1 MLYAF
6 SRSRFAWALLT
17 LGATLLLLIALFFQ
31 YVLGYQPCVMCVY
44 QRAALVVVIL
54 AGLLGW
60 LAPRSPVLAASAMLI
75 WLAASADGFL
85 LAREHVGYQLNP
97 SPFNQCSSVAE
108 FPAWLPLDNWLPALF
123 FPTGDCA
130 DVDWSLL
137 GWSMPQWLMG
147 IFAVL
152 TALAAFFMLV
162 RLLGWKRARA

>member
-1 MLYAF
+1 MYAF

-17 LGATLLLLIALFFQ
+17 LGTTLLLLIALFFQ
-31 YVLGYQPCVMCVY
+31 YALGYQPCVMCVY
-44 QRAALVVVIL
+44 QRAALVVVIA

-60 LAPRSPVLAASAMLI
+60 LAPRSPVLASSAMLI

-85 LAREHVGYQLNP
+85 LAWEHVGYQLNP
-97 SPFNQCSSVAE
+97 SPFNQCSSFAE
-108 FPAWLPLDNWLPALF
+108 FPAWLPLDSWLPALF

-152 TALAAFFMLV
+152 AALAAFFMLV